1 MQKISWREKIGYGIG
16 ATGLDLSYG
25 LFYSYL
31 SIYLTNVLGIKS
43 AFLLILAPLARIWD
57 GVNDPMMGAIV
68 DRTNTKFGKRRPWIL
83 IGAASNAIV
92 LAFLFNAS
100 RFVSGGTALY
110 VYAAAFYVLWGMT
123 NTLADIPYWSM
134 VPSFTSDEKERNL
147 ISTVARTFS
156 CLGQGIIALFTPIA
170 LKKISA
176 QADGSTSA
184 HGFGTVSV
192 IAAVF
197 LVVFAFVSVTFTKE
211 RRIVKS
217 EEGFSF
223 KKALSNIT
231 GNRQLLVFMLFA
243 MISNAG
249 FYMISGVSSY
259 YFAVVKGDIALQS
272 TFNLFNTV
280 GSVLAILVVPVFS
293 KFMSNRNIYIF
304 CLSSAIF
311 GYIGMAVCGLALNT
325 GVIPLGVFYFIASIG
340 TGSMFVNQTIMLSDV
355 VDYGEYT
362 TGKRNEALTF
372 SMKGFLQ
379 KMAYTFQSIIM
390 YATFIATGYDDFTQ
404 SANAVASA
412 AAQRGI
418 SLLMFAVPPVMMA
431 LSLIIFIRKYK
442 VHGAL
447 KAEIIEAINKKY
459 ADDKPVG

>member
-156 CLGQGIIALFTPIA
+156 GLGQGIIALFTPIA

-176 QADGSTSA
+176 QADGSPSA
-184 HGFGTVSV
+184 QGFGTVSV

-197 LVVFAFVSVTFTKE
+197 PKHQIIYCICTKN
-211 RRIVKS
+211 K
-217 EEGFSF
+217 
-223 KKALSNIT
+223 
-231 GNRQLLVFMLFA
+231 
-243 MISNAG
+243 
-249 FYMISGVSSY
+249 
-259 YFAVVKGDIALQS
+259 
-272 TFNLFNTV
+272 
-280 GSVLAILVVPVFS
+280 
-293 KFMSNRNIYIF
+293 
-304 CLSSAIF
+304 
-311 GYIGMAVCGLALNT
+311 
-325 GVIPLGVFYFIASIG
+325 
-340 TGSMFVNQTIMLSDV
+340 
-355 VDYGEYT
+355 
-362 TGKRNEALTF
+362 
-372 SMKGFLQ
+372 
-379 KMAYTFQSIIM
+379 
-390 YATFIATGYDDFTQ
+390 
-404 SANAVASA
+404 
-412 AAQRGI
+412 
-418 SLLMFAVPPVMMA
+418 
-431 LSLIIFIRKYK
+431 IRKFNSK
-442 VHGAL
+442 C
-447 KAEIIEAINKKY
+447 
-459 ADDKPVG
+459 